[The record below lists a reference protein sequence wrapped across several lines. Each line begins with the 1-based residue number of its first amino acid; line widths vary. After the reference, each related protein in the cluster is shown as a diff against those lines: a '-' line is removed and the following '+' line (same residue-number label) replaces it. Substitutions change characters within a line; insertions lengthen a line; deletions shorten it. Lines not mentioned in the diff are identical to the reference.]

1 MSTTDNRA
9 TQSPDSPLIVEH
21 VDQWREWL
29 TTHDDTCDGTWLMLA
44 KKGVTRPTSLSY
56 HEALEEALC
65 SGWIDGQRRTYDDTT
80 FVQRFTPR
88 RARSIWSLR
97 NVEIVARLAADRRL
111 RPRGI
116 AEIERAQSDGRWD
129 RAYAGAATAELPGA
143 LAAALEATP
152 AARAAFDRL
161 SRAERYSAIHPL
173 LVSPDG
179 ATLERRV
186 ERLIA
191 RLTSP

>member
-97 NVEIVARLAADRRL
+97 NVEIVARL
-111 RPRGI
+111 
-116 AEIERAQSDGRWD
+116 
-129 RAYAGAATAELPGA
+129 
-143 LAAALEATP
+143 
-152 AARAAFDRL
+152 
-161 SRAERYSAIHPL
+161 
-173 LVSPDG
+173 
-179 ATLERRV
+179 
-186 ERLIA
+186 
-191 RLTSP
+191 